1 MELTHN
7 RFFVMNI
14 RKNILSHQNS
24 SSNSHPT
31 AVNGPWHITLQLV
44 FLDGEE
50 AFHEWTHLDSIYG
63 ARHLAGMLERKWYP
77 STDGSA
83 FELSREIDR
92 IDVFMLLDLL
102 GAKNPRLQS
111 TFGHGTTALFEQLPF
126 IEEQLA
132 KMNLLNR
139 IPRIFYYGTSYG
151 AVEDDHIAFMRK
163 GVPVLHLI
171 SVPFPPFWHTPGD
184 NESIL
189 DNATIENL
197 ASILRVFVARYLGIH
212 PPLIGR

>member
-1 MELTHN
+1 MVSSPFYLKANNKGALLLADMT
-7 RFFVMNI
+7 V
-14 RKNILSHQNS
+14 NS
-24 SSNSHPT
+24 AETEGEMCKTN
-31 AVNGPWHITLQLV
+31 NGFQFEFILV
-44 FLDGEE
+44 FD
-50 AFHEWTHLDSIYG
+50 
-63 ARHLAGMLERKWYP
+63 
-77 STDGSA
+77 
-83 FELSREIDR
+83 
-92 IDVFMLLDLL
+92 
-102 GAKNPRLQS
+102 
-111 TFGHGTTALFEQLPF
+111 
-126 IEEQLA
+126 
-132 KMNLLNR
+132 
-139 IPRIFYYGTSYG
+139 GTSYG